1 MPGTCGTGNDNR
13 PCCPGLTCDNGN
25 CVTGPS
31 LPPTSQPTGQRRE
44 RSLLETGK
52 RAMSSSNP
60 MSDSHEENKTV
71 DSILTTADYVSSA
84 SRGCDEESKRA
95 DIVPLTVDNCSVSPQ
110 KGTVAIISQDGD
122 FVTFSVSQSFT
133 GCENLDELSWLATD
147 FIDNTNEL
155 TCIKESNVK
164 CGIVNTY
171 TAQCENGVAV
181 IDLFA
186 HDGSNKNILTQTD
199 GSRIYVPEACDSEGD
214 ETRTCHFRYL
224 LKCKPSLCK
233 EQDSKAHIRHVGS
246 STKV

>member
-1 MPGTCGTGNDNR
+1 M
-13 PCCPGLTCDNGN
+13 
-25 CVTGPS
+25 TGPS

-71 DSILTTADYVSSA
+71 DSILTTPDYVSSA

-122 FVTFSVSQSFT
+122 FVTFSVSQS
-133 GCENLDELSWLATD
+133 
-147 FIDNTNEL
+147 
-155 TCIKESNVK
+155 CIKESNVK